1 MEIININGGTVKS
14 PLDGTERVEIQEAAG
29 GAGSTKQTTT
39 QDIANLVGGSSV
51 RSWKDPAY
59 VATTANIA
67 LTGDQTIDGISTAG
81 GIRVL
86 VKDQSDF
93 TQNGIYLSSSGAW
106 SRATDSDTAGEL
118 EGAAVT
124 VQDGV
129 VNGNTTWVQTAD
141 GITLGVTGIE
151 WVQFATTP
159 NAANISFTPAGGIAA
174 TNVQAAIE
182 ELDGDVTTRIAAAVI
197 GVQDLFFPADSFG
210 PRITNGCDPAEA
222 FEMAT
227 SLANI
232 VGLPFDQTTQEF
244 AQVRIVPPRKWNG
257 GTITIVPY
265 WTAIS
270 GSGTVRWAFNG
281 GMYRNDDALTV
292 AFGTAQNSDDTLT
305 AVNDLCIGPETSAIT
320 LSGTH
325 ADGVYVLLQVA
336 RDPSNDTLNADA
348 IFLGASVRF
357 TTDAAIDG

>member
-1 MEIININGGTVKS
+1 MATDKKISELTSAGALTGAEILEV
-14 PLDGTERVEIQEAAG
+14 VQG
-29 GAGSTKQTTT
+29 GANKQTTT
-39 QDIANLVGGSSV
+39 QDIADLGGGGGTWGS
-51 RSWKDPAY
+51 
-59 VATTANIA
+59 I
-67 LTGDQTIDGISTAG
+67 TGTLSNQTD
-81 GIRVL
+81 L
-86 VKDQSDF
+86 
-93 TQNGIYLSSSGAW
+93 
-106 SRATDSDTAGEL
+106 
-118 EGAAVT
+118 
-124 VQDGV
+124 
-129 VNGNTTWVQTAD
+129 QTALD
-141 GITLGVTGIE
+141 AKQTSAQVSSAIT
-151 WVQFATTP
+151 
-159 NAANISFTPAGGIAA
+159 AA
-174 TNVQAAIE
+174 TV
-182 ELDGDVTTRIAAAVI
+182 
-197 GVQDLFFPADSFG
+197 GVEDLFFPADSFG

-325 ADGVYVLLQVA
+325 TDGVYVLLQVA